1 MHLRSF
7 MRVMMVVLQLVH
19 CPSGLPRMGL
29 QRWRGRLAL
38 PEGPRVGEGGAVTDF
53 GWRRIFDRASD
64 RLATHLL
71 SQIQERGRGRVGFG
85 EGKTKDASYERAI
98 TLPLLR
104 LNLPQYVFHAKGY
117 FGKGLWHLT

>member
-38 PEGPRVGEGGAVTDF
+38 PEGPQVGEGGAVTDF

-64 RLATHLL
+64 RLATHTFSRRYKRGGVGGLVLVKGKQKMLL
-71 SQIQERGRGRVGFG
+71 MRG
-85 EGKTKDASYERAI
+85 
-98 TLPLLR
+98 
-104 LNLPQYVFHAKGY
+104 Q
-117 FGKGLWHLT
+117 